1 MNNMQNNNSA
11 PLVESA
17 EDKLIKI
24 KSLFD
29 KGLIDESDY
38 KKKKDEIISSM

>member
-1 MNNMQNNNSA
+1 MNMANSMQNNMQNNNSQPQA
-11 PLVESA
+11 ESA

-29 KGLIDESDY
+29 K
-38 KKKKDEIISSM
+38 